1 MKTKKNLLVVTL
13 GNGSFALFQAL
24 NIFVLARLG
33 GAEVV
38 GIYSF
43 CLAFINPVILLTN
56 VGLRN
61 VVIANGFDKYSFQ
74 DYKKARTYLNAVAI
88 LIILFYSAFS
98 GEELYLL
105 GVIVFLTIAKVAE
118 SKSDLTYGF
127 MQSFGLYSHFA
138 FSLAARGFL
147 GFLALAGGLFFT
159 NNLLCSS
166 FLYALIWGGCYLF
179 IDKYWLRSSVNNVAA
194 SCLSRNVTGW
204 SSTKAIVLTSMP
216 LGFVNMLIS
225 LSVSIP
231 RLVLEG
237 VVGLEELGVFA
248 SFFMLLQFGSLVVSS
263 LGQVAIPQLAKHS
276 RDREWQGFLKVYL
289 QSSFVA
295 FLLGSAS
302 LFFVYLFS
310 EGISN
315 FIFGSDYVIYKS
327 LLVAIFLVAPFQYL
341 NNISGYALV
350 AAKKNKLLLAMHCF
364 SVFNISLLSWVLI
377 GRYGLVGAA
386 YGVWINSAVLSA
398 VYLISVSFVCLRL
411 RSVSN

>member
-1 MKTKKNLLVVTL
+1 MNAKKKLFFSTL

-24 NIFVLARLG
+24 NIFILARLG
-33 GAEVV
+33 GAEAV

-56 VGLRN
+56 IGLRN
-61 VVIANGFDKYSFQ
+61 VVIANGFERYSFQ
-74 DYKKARTYLNAVAI
+74 DYKKTRTYLNAVAI
-88 LIILFYSAFS
+88 LMILFYSAFS

-105 GVIVFLTIAKVAE
+105 GVIVFLAIAKVAE

-127 MQSFGLYSHFA
+127 MQSFGLYGHFA
-138 FSLAARGFL
+138 FSLATRSFL
-147 GFLALAGGLFFT
+147 GFLALASGLFFT
-159 NNLLCSS
+159 NNLLFSS
-166 FLYALIWGGCYLF
+166 FLYALVWGGCYLF
-179 IDKYWLRSSVNNVAA
+179 IDKYWLRSSVNQIAA
-194 SCLSRNVTGW
+194 SCLSQNGTGW
-204 SSTKAIVLTSMP
+204 SSVKAIILTSMP

-231 RLVLEG
+231 RLVLED

-263 LGQVAIPQLAKHS
+263 LGQVAVPQLAKHS

-289 QSSFVA
+289 QSSFFA

-302 LFFVYLFS
+302 FFFVSLFS
-310 EGISN
+310 EGISDLL
-315 FIFGSDYVIYKS
+315 FGSDYVVYKS

-350 AAKKNKLLLAMHCF
+350 AAKKNKVLLAMHCF
-364 SVFNISLLSWVLI
+364 SVFNISLLSWILI

-386 YGVWINSAVLSA
+386 YGVLINSAILSA
-398 VYLISVSFVCLRL
+398 VYLFSVSFVCLRL
-411 RSVSN
+411 RSVSS